1 LFYHSQKMEKI
12 NNKFIIIVII
22 GILSILGFSLYKS
35 YTNTQLQSSI
45 TLIQWNAL
53 LNTKILKKDIPKN
66 IYAGDIVKT
75 VGDESLAIIEWWDGS
90 VTRLW
95 WDSSLQ
101 VDHSFVTRNL
111 NTIQISFELFHGKTW
126 SNVIHFLWEN
136 SYFEQSFDDNVASV
150 RGTIFNIDL
159 ENQYL
164 YVADHAVDVIS
175 ASGSVIRV
183 EEWESFSLGSF
194 SLIQLKE
201 LIDTLKDSTWEKWNE
216 QKDSELFAKLRA
228 HLQTNL
234 SEFIEV
240 NNDIA
245 DYTEAEKARL
255 YEAALSQYQQL
266 NTLNPSDAL
275 FEKKL
280 ELKWLLISLAG
291 TSDKELL
298 TRSVVYDADD
308 AIQEKQY
315 ATLVN
320 IFTQFD
326 DVLWEFEPNI
336 GSSLNLWELPENI
349 QESLSELSSV
359 SDFFRNTSAD
369 QLFDTGKSLLEKGD
383 NFIQNGLNSLIN
395 K

>member
-1 LFYHSQKMEKI
+1 MEKI

-308 AIQEKQY
+308 AIQDKQY

-326 DVLWEFEPNI
+326 DVLGEFEPNI

>member
-1 LFYHSQKMEKI
+1 MEKI